1 MKEYK
6 LIQPDERTWD
16 PHPQVPGVEVSY
28 LLSKR
33 TDHVDLTGALVHL
46 PVGAQVAKHRHENSD
61 DIIYVLQ
68 GRAKMWVDGIG
79 DVPLVA
85 GTFLRI
91 PKGTMHQPCDV
102 EEDLIAYDIWYP
114 ALV

>member
-1 MKEYK
+1 MKNYK
-6 LIQPDERTWD
+6 LIQPEERKWE
-16 PHPQVPGVEVSY
+16 PHPQVPNVEVSY

-33 TDHVDLTGALVHL
+33 TDQIDMTGALVHL
-46 PVGAQVAKHRHENSD
+46 PVGAQVGKHQHENSD

-68 GRAKMWVDGIG
+68 GKAKMWIEGIG

-91 PKGTMHQPCDV
+91 PKGTMHQPRDV
-102 EEDLIAYDIWYP
+102 EEDFIAYDIWYP

>member
-1 MKEYK
+1 MKNYK
-6 LIQPDERTWD
+6 LIQPDERKWE
-16 PHPQVPGVEVSY
+16 PHPQVPRVEVSY

-33 TDHVDLTGALVHL
+33 ADQVDMTSALVHL
-46 PVGAQVAKHRHENSD
+46 PVGAQAEKHLHENSD

-68 GRAKMWVDGIG
+68 GKAKMWVDGIG

-91 PKGTMHQPCDV
+91 PKGTMHQPLDI
-102 EEDLIAYDIWYP
+102 EEDFIAYDIWYP